1 MIRPEQA
8 PLTHATQAPERGAAL
23 VLCPVAA
30 LFPFIVLPIDSPAAT
45 ALSVSPPTQRI
56 CSSIAVGQAQ
66 QRIRSAPRPH
76 PDTLSAGPSLG
87 TRRWSL
93 LGSINA
99 LVILYLVPHLGG
111 DYRFLADTPHA
122 KIPMWIM
129 LPWFIG
135 FIAVMVEL
143 NFRGFQLG
151 RLLRLEAL
159 TIYSRTDKCA
169 AVCLRS
175 LSGGNLSPAPLDRR
189 LGRITVGNS
198 VGHLP
203 KPVHYDRGP
212 CSRGHGAVWCDAD
225 RTRLNGGPDS

>member
-1 MIRPEQA
+1 MQ
-8 PLTHATQAPERGAAL
+8 L
-23 VLCPVAA
+23 
-30 LFPFIVLPIDSPAAT
+30 
-45 ALSVSPPTQRI
+45 
-56 CSSIAVGQAQ
+56 IAVGQPQ
-66 QRIRSAPRPH
+66 HLCWSAPRPH
-76 PDTLSAGPSLG
+76 LG
-87 TRRWSL
+87 TLFRKAFRWGLGAGLL

-99 LVILYLVPHLGG
+99 LVILYLVPHFGG

-143 NFRGFQLG
+143 NFRGFLLG
-151 RLLRLEAL
+151 RLLAL
-159 TIYSRTDKCA
+159 KLSPSIAVLTSCA
-169 AVCLRS
+169 AVCVRS
-175 LSGGNLSPAPLDRR
+175 LSGGNLSPAPLDCR
-189 LGRITVGNS
+189 LGRVGVGNA